1 MNFDLSSEKFLYLS
15 IKITNKITKRQNH
28 RNLKTSN
35 IFFLDKNKK
44 YQEIIEFI
52 KIIIQKKEI
61 LSFLNSYVIKSVI
74 F

>member
-35 IFFLDKNKK
+35 IFFLNKNKK

>member
-35 IFFLDKNKK
+35 IFFLNKNKK

-52 KIIIQKKEI
+52 KIIIQK
-61 LSFLNSYVIKSVI
+61 N
-74 F
+74 